1 MKDIG
6 GMQII
11 IFVAAQQLAVER
23 SRLEPAICFF
33 SAPVN
38 AYFSFKL
45 QNICGIFN
53 DTRFHF
59 AAFLM
64 MKVCKKKKKTVKRAP
79 SEQQS
84 VVCSKCGR
92 TSGVSFLLGNVCA
105 AATRGHAVAVTLTM
119 DSLSPKVFDPQSA
132 TLRQGLTKMS
142 ILL

>member
-23 SRLEPAICFF
+23 SRLDPAICFF
-33 SAPVN
+33 QPVN

-45 QNICGIFN
+45 QNICRIFN

-64 MKVCKKKKKTVKRAP
+64 MKVC
-79 SEQQS
+79 
-84 VVCSKCGR
+84 
-92 TSGVSFLLGNVCA
+92 
-105 AATRGHAVAVTLTM
+105 
-119 DSLSPKVFDPQSA
+119 
-132 TLRQGLTKMS
+132 
-142 ILL
+142 